1 MTKYY
6 FQTLEGGEE
15 ELLKEA
21 QESKIQGNILGNG
34 IVEAESTLSEATKIA
49 YNSRILL
56 GVYQEFSKEEVKGKT
71 FSIESANGHGQLEVR
86 EEITEE
92 LKNLGGTLDYKSPE
106 IKISLITINDQIM
119 ISKNVY
125 EDLGKR
131 EYYVFRA
138 RHAIRPITANIFL
151 KKISLPK
158 KGVSIFPFT
167 GDGMMAIETALILT
181 NQSVHKTE
189 KNKFGEYSNILE
201 SEDKKEKITE
211 TKIYVLDTDFRGI
224 NNARKNA
231 ILANTEKKIDFS
243 RKTAEDLDLKFE
255 DESVDTI
262 LCIPP
267 QPSEHKDPIPQ
278 WNSLFKRGH
287 QVLKKTGVLGVLM
300 MRGAETF
307 TEKAEQKRFKKEK
320 EIKIKQGKETITG
333 IIFRKV

>member
-6 FQTLEGGEE
+6 LLTLPGGEE
-15 ELLKEA
+15 ELLKEV
-21 QESKIQGNILGNG
+21 QEAKINGKISGNG
-34 IVEAESTLSEATKIA
+34 IVEAESTPIEITKYA

-56 GVYQEFSKEEVKGKT
+56 GVYKEFSKEEVKGKT
-71 FSIESANGHGQLEVR
+71 FSIESANNHGQLEIR
-86 EEITEE
+86 EKIIEE
-92 LKNLGGTLDYKSPE
+92 LKELGGMPDYKKPE
-106 IKISLITINDQIM
+106 IKISIITINDQIV

-167 GDGMMAIETALILT
+167 GDGMMAIEAALMLT
-181 NQSVHKTE
+181 KQSVHKTE
-189 KNKFGEYSNILE
+189 KNKFGEYSSILE
-201 SEDKKEKITE
+201 DEDKKEEETK
-211 TKIYVLDTDFRGI
+211 TKIYVLDTDFRGV

-231 ILANTEKKIDFS
+231 ILANVEKKIDFS

-255 DESVDTI
+255 DESADAI
-262 LCIPP
+262 ICIPP

-287 QVLKKTGVLGVLM
+287 QVLKKTGILGILM

-307 TEKAEQKRFKKEK
+307 TEKAEQKGFKKEK
-320 EIKIKQGKETITG
+320 EIKIRQGQEIITG